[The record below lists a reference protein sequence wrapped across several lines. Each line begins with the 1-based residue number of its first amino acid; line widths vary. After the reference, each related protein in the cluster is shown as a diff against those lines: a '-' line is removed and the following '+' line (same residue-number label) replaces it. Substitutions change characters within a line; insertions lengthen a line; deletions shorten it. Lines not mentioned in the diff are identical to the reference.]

1 MNPKTSETNING
13 ILRDFETTGW
23 LDHWADPVL
32 HFLYS
37 YHLVLKI
44 NTHFSI
50 NS

>member
-1 MNPKTSETNING
+1 MNPKTSEANING

-23 LDHWADPVL
+23 LDHRADPVL